1 MRPDSRIPV
10 HPGEVLREEFLL
22 QLGKSAEELSAH
34 IGATAEE
41 IGAVLREEQPVSPR
55 LAWLLSMALDT
66 TPEFWLNLQQ
76 NHDLARH
83 RPQTTVGKWAS

>member
-1 MRPDSRIPV
+1 MRPESRIPV
-10 HPGEVLREEFLL
+10 HPGEVLREEFLSP
-22 QLGKSAEELSAH
+22 LGKSAGELAMH
-34 IGATAEE
+34 LGATSEDLDV
-41 IGAVLREEQPVSPR
+41 VLREEEPISAR

-83 RPQTTVGKWAS
+83 RPETAVGKWAS

>member
-1 MRPDSRIPV
+1 MRPETRIPV

-22 QLGKSAEELSAH
+22 PMGRSAEELAAH
-34 IGATAEE
+34 IGATIEE
-41 IGAVLREEQPVSPR
+41 LEVVLRGEQPVSPR

-83 RPQTTVGKWAS
+83 RPETTVGKWAS